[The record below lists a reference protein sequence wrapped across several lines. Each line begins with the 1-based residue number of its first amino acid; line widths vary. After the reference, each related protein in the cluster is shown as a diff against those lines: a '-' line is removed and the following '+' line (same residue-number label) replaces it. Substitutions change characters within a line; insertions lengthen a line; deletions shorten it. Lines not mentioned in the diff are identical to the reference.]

1 MAQKEFTVYD
11 GVKYEKIIGEEI
23 PNAPG
28 HYKVNIESNE
38 IVTVLGTWLD
48 NTANME

>member
-23 PNAPG
+23 GENTG
-28 HYKVNIESNE
+28 HYKVNIEQNE
-38 IVTVLGTWLD
+38 STTIFGTWLD
-48 NTANME
+48 NTANMK